1 MDIGKETIT
10 KFSEVIQ
17 RAKMIF
23 WNGPMG
29 VFEVDGFHHGT
40 QKLASLIADETE
52 KDVTTIAGG
61 GDSVAAIKQFGYLDQ
76 FSHVSSGGGAS
87 LELLVGNNL
96 PSIYALEL

>member
-1 MDIGKETIT
+1 
-10 KFSEVIQ
+10 
-17 RAKMIF
+17 
-23 WNGPMG
+23 MG

-52 KDVTTIAGG
+52 KDVTTITGG
-61 GDSVAAIKQFGYLDQ
+61 GDSVSAIKKFGYLDQ